1 MTIDLPLRRSLQCSV
16 RPISPFFV
24 GTWDSERD
32 SGVDQRPKWEHC
44 VVKEAA
50 PRCGQDLC
58 EDDLLRGPTLGE
70 DPSAEHTVNLQRDL

>member
-1 MTIDLPLRRSLQCSV
+1 MLCPSDLSL
-16 RPISPFFV
+16 FV
-24 GTWDSERD
+24 GTRDAEID
-32 SGVDQRPKWEHC
+32 SGVDQSPKWGRRGR
-44 VVKEAA
+44 EAA